1 MPHACPDVLRS
12 PSAGKTRILSVCLS
26 DWQTRYPLSPPPLSN
41 PHVWLVVLS
50 LSIIQSP
57 AVTEWLQVLSSDH
70 FPLVDSDYCR
80 LSCCS
85 SSFLLDSFSPSCFC
99 FFLLLVLFSFL
110 CSVLSFLFF
119 PSFCHYFFIFFLL
132 NSFPPHFVLSS
143 PSFFCDSFPYS
154 LHSIPSYFPLSFLP
168 SIISFFSFIPSY
180 WPCSLPVFLFFPEL
194 TVIIHFYDFIF
205 ISISFFSNMFC
216 FFLDSSLV
224 PSLHLLFSQLFLPV
238 SMLHWPECDQHRAEF
253 GWIERQLTVL
263 SIQIQ
268 WYCKT
273 RCGLKGRISF
283 VLLSIHVTVCS
294 DQSMSFCFVCSFFN
308 SGTIVSV
315 GDPKKKYTR
324 FEKIGQGWV
333 INPSCISSLLK
344 LVLVPFHL
352 FVIFTLLFMV
362 WITAVWQ
369 FSATN

>member
-12 PSAGKTRILSVCLS
+12 PSAGKTRILSVCLY

-70 FPLVDSDYCR
+70 FPLVDSGYCR

-180 WPCSLPVFLFFPEL
+180 WPCSASFSFLSRTDCYYTFLWLYFHLHFLFFQHVL
-194 TVIIHFYDFIF
+194 
-205 ISISFFSNMFC
+205 
-216 FFLDSSLV
+216 FFLRFIPRS
-224 PSLHLLFSQLFLPV
+224 FSP
-238 SMLHWPECDQHRAEF
+238 
-253 GWIERQLTVL
+253 
-263 SIQIQ
+263 
-268 WYCKT
+268 
-273 RCGLKGRISF
+273 
-283 VLLSIHVTVCS
+283 
-294 DQSMSFCFVCSFFN
+294 
-308 SGTIVSV
+308 
-315 GDPKKKYTR
+315 
-324 FEKIGQGWV
+324 
-333 INPSCISSLLK
+333 SSLLSA
-344 LVLVPFHL
+344 LSPSQHAAL
-352 FVIFTLLFMV
+352 TWV
-362 WITAVWQ
+362 WST
-369 FSATN
+369 

>member
-119 PSFCHYFFIFFLL
+119 SFLLSLFLYLFSSQFLPSSLCSFFSFFLL
-132 NSFPPHFVLSS
+132 WFLSLLTSFNSFLLS
-143 PSFFCDSFPYS
+143 
-154 LHSIPSYFPLSFLP
+154 SFLP
-168 SIISFFSFIPSY
+168 SLHHLILFLSFLLTGPVLCQDFFSFQNWLLLYIFMTLFSSPF
-180 WPCSLPVFLFFPEL
+180 PFFP
-194 TVIIHFYDFIF
+194 T
-205 ISISFFSNMFC
+205 
-216 FFLDSSLV
+216 
-224 PSLHLLFSQLFLPV
+224 
-238 SMLHWPECDQHRAEF
+238 
-253 GWIERQLTVL
+253 
-263 SIQIQ
+263 
-268 WYCKT
+268 
-273 RCGLKGRISF
+273 
-283 VLLSIHVTVCS
+283 
-294 DQSMSFCFVCSFFN
+294 CFV
-308 SGTIVSV
+308 
-315 GDPKKKYTR
+315 
-324 FEKIGQGWV
+324 
-333 INPSCISSLLK
+333 
-344 LVLVPFHL
+344 
-352 FVIFTLLFMV
+352 
-362 WITAVWQ
+362 
-369 FSATN
+369 FS